1 MWSADGRELFFRRGD
16 ELRIVDIELE
26 LELKWS
32 KPRTLFAGPFTTGYN
47 TLPDYDVSPGGERFF
62 MVKRGDVRPTE
73 ITVVLNW
80 FEELKQLDANR

>member
-16 ELRIVDIELE
+16 ELRIVDIE

-47 TLPDYDVSPGGERFF
+47 TLPDYDVSPGGNASLWLREATC
-62 MVKRGDVRPTE
+62 DP
-73 ITVVLNW
+73 
-80 FEELKQLDANR
+80 LKSLSC